1 MLSSVTFNQI
11 SIAVRN
17 ERNTTK
23 VSVWYQDRWY
33 YQATTNKARPIMEQ
47 ARLDLDAKLLSAAKK
62 LREYDQQDGDALL
75 MWAKDYGY
83 GTGSDTI
90 ETLLE
95 ILEG

>member
-1 MLSSVTFNQI
+1 
-11 SIAVRN
+11 
-17 ERNTTK
+17 
-23 VSVWYQDRWY
+23 
-33 YQATTNKARPIMEQ
+33 MEQ
-47 ARLDLDAKLLSAAKK
+47 ARLDLDAKLLSAVKK

>member
-1 MLSSVTFNQI
+1 MREILRKLVFGIKTGGI
-11 SIAVRN
+11 TRP
-17 ERNTTK
+17 RPK
-23 VSVWYQDRWY
+23 P
-33 YQATTNKARPIMEQ
+33 KARPIMEQ